1 MFENSHFYE
10 HVPKSYMF
18 VSLQDA
24 VAQAQYEQQQ
34 DIRFG
39 GSVEP
44 VPSKIMVCL
53 LNTHFSTQ
61 CLLPKWKLKV
71 KFEIFTVC
79 GKNKGM
85 LHFTL

>member
-24 VAQAQYEQQQ
+24 VTQAQYEQQN
-34 DIRFG
+34 IPVI
-39 GSVEP
+39 SSAET

-53 LNTHFSTQ
+53 TRYLFHFFFVFSVK
-61 CLLPKWKLKV
+61 PKFKM
-71 KFEIFTVC
+71 E
-79 GKNKGM
+79 G
-85 LHFTL
+85 